1 MYVNRFF
8 LSALPFRLMPIL
20 LGFLLMLSQA
30 DASAFGFDDVAA
42 QAKQLAGSS
51 YRAPAKNLPKSLT
64 DLTYDQYRDIR
75 FNTDRSLWRSEK
87 LPFEL
92 AFFHQGLFFE
102 SPVKIHEIVNDKA
115 REIKFN
121 PALFNYGANN
131 LDTNAFKDLGFAG
144 FRVHY
149 PINNNEYKDEI
160 LVFLGASY
168 FRALGK
174 GQRYG
179 LSARGLAVDTAA
191 NSGEEF
197 PQFTAFW
204 IERPR
209 AKDKELTI
217 YALLD
222 SRRITGAY
230 RFIVKPG
237 VDTVVD
243 IKSQLFLREN
253 VAKVGIAP
261 LTSMFFF
268 GENQRSA
275 VEDYRPEVHD
285 SDGLSIKTGTGE
297 WLWRP
302 LINPKKL
309 MVNSFSTTNPGG
321 FGLMHRDRAFPS
333 YEDLEARYEDRPSA
347 WIEPKGDWGSGKV
360 ELVQIPTPD
369 ETNDNIVAFWTPD
382 SMPKPGEPF
391 NIEYRMLWQKE
402 QETRPP
408 LSWVTQ
414 TRRGHGYLRK
424 PDDSLAF
431 VVDFE
436 GPALEKLS
444 AGDKVEAV
452 VTADA
457 NAKIMETN
465 SFRNEVTGGVRMT
478 IRLRRVDENKP
489 VELRAYLRNGD
500 NTLSETW
507 SYLLTP
513 G

>member
-1 MYVNRFF
+1 MHVKRF
-8 LSALPFRLMPIL
+8 LLCASPYRLVPL
-20 LGFLLMLSQA
+20 FLGFILMLANA
-30 DASAFGFDDVAA
+30 DASAFGFDDVAT

-51 YRAPAKNLPKSLT
+51 YKAPAKNLPKALT

-75 FNTDRSLWRSEK
+75 FNTARSLWRSEK

-102 SPVKIHEIVNDKA
+102 SPVRIHEIVNDKA

-174 GQRYG
+174 GQLYG
-179 LSARGLAVDTAA
+179 LSSRGLAVDTAV

-222 SRRITGAY
+222 SRRVTGAY

-243 IKSQLFLREN
+243 VKSRLFLREN
-253 VAKVGIAP
+253 VAKIGLAP

-321 FGLMHRDRAFPS
+321 FGLMHRDRAFSS
-333 YEDLEARYEDRPSA
+333 YEDLEARYEERPSA
-347 WIEPKGDWGSGKV
+347 WVEPKGEWGSGKV

-382 SMPKPGEPF
+382 SMPK
-391 NIEYRMLWQKE
+391 
-402 QETRPP
+402 
-408 LSWVTQ
+408 
-414 TRRGHGYLRK
+414 RR
-424 PDDSLAF
+424 
-431 VVDFE
+431 
-436 GPALEKLS
+436 
-444 AGDKVEAV
+444 
-452 VTADA
+452 
-457 NAKIMETN
+457 
-465 SFRNEVTGGVRMT
+465 
-478 IRLRRVDENKP
+478 
-489 VELRAYLRNGD
+489 
-500 NTLSETW
+500 
-507 SYLLTP
+507 
-513 G
+513 